1 MGRLCTVCCL
11 PPEKR
16 QAVDAALLVHQ
27 VSYRAIASTF
37 EVSELALQRHEQTHL
52 RHSIQESRALSEMLS
67 AENLLAKLGELD
79 RETREMLT
87 EARTQGKIQT
97 ALSAVR
103 ESRGNIE
110 AFARIGPMSEVEQ
123 RLRALEA
130 GQVRHEEGRYDDE

>member
-1 MGRLCTVCCL
+1 VARLCTICTHA
-11 PPEKR
+11 R
-16 QAVDAALLVHQ
+16 RDTIDAALLVHSEGYRNIAEQ
-27 VSYRAIASTF
+27 YGVDYVS
-37 EVSELALQRHEQTHL
+37 LWRHAHTHL
-52 RHSIQESRALSEMLS
+52 AEQIRESKALSEMLS
-67 AENLLAKLGELD
+67 ADNLLAKLGELD

-87 EARTQGKIQT
+87 EARTAGKINV

-130 GQVRHEEGRYDDE
+130 AQAQQKGGGDVE